1 MVLMTFCWYRGFGVV
16 IRDSTIV
23 KIASWCSRN
32 VEIVIFW
39 IIKSIS
45 SSVALAGEFCET
57 GDNYD
62 YSWCEWGCC
71 DRYDDDFYDHDYDQC
86 CENEYA
92 FMFKPY

>member
-1 MVLMTFCWYRGFGVV
+1 
-16 IRDSTIV
+16 
-23 KIASWCSRN
+23 
-32 VEIVIFW
+32 
-39 IIKSIS
+39 
-45 SSVALAGEFCET
+45 VALAGEFCET

-71 DRYDDDFYDHDYDQC
+71 DRYDDDFYDYDQC